1 MIVTMKMH
9 KYINELL
16 KNQNITNNELIQN
29 LYSRKEYLEL
39 LKPVLELIK
48 SNPYA
53 TYTTL
58 KNKLLARSILKKTII
73 DFVKETE
80 LTPGLVLNFGTEK
93 MREFLVYGH
102 SQEYEL
108 IGDKKVFNPLN
119 MESNT
124 IFDLASTSK
133 LFTAISITKLAE
145 EKRLDLYDTITN
157 VVPEFKYLNNV
168 TILDLL
174 KFKVNIKTPRRV
186 DSALNKE
193 EAESI
198 LFNAYKNETQ
208 DIYNS
213 YTDIG
218 AMVLRYVVE
227 KITKMSFNDYVKETI
242 LNPLGM
248 KETFLNVPEE
258 LIKMGRVASENFS
271 TIIDKDGNP
280 LTKTDTTPGIVQ
292 DTKALAI
299 GKNDGIAP
307 GHAGYF
313 STTSD
318 MITLGQALINNK
330 ILNRES
336 VLSLSENIVGTKLDD
351 GYSWF
356 YGSLVFSKQP
366 IIDGKL
372 NVDHR
377 LSGKTFMSPGFAGTT
392 LYVDPLNNICLFIGA
407 NRLHN
412 RIWQIHENQKENII
426 TNPTTHKQV
435 FKFKDGTEQVISI
448 RFAGEKEKIINQA
461 LTLSLQLQLLER
473 LFPNQKEI
481 KLVRE
486 LN

>member
-16 KNQNITNNELIQN
+16 KNQNITNNELIHN

-53 TYTTL
+53 SYTTL

-93 MREFLVYGH
+93 MREFLVYGR

-108 IGDKKVFNPLN
+108 MGDKKVFNPIN

-133 LFTAISITKLAE
+133 LFMAISITKLAE
-145 EKRLDLYDTITN
+145 EKRLDLYDTITSI
-157 VVPEFKYLNNV
+157 VPEFKHLDDV
-168 TILDLL
+168 TVLDLL
-174 KFKVNIKTPRRV
+174 KFKVNIKTCKRV
-186 DSALNKE
+186 DEAKTKE

-198 LFNAYKNETQ
+198 LFTAYKNNQ
-208 DIYNS
+208 DVYNS

-242 LNPLGM
+242 FKPLGM
-248 KETFLNVPEE
+248 NETFLNVPEE
-258 LIKMGRVASENFS
+258 LIKKGRVASENFS

-280 LTKTDTTPGIVQ
+280 LTKIDTTPGIVQ
-292 DTKALAI
+292 DSKALAI
-299 GKNDGIAP
+299 GKNEGIAP

-330 ILNRES
+330 ILNRDS
-336 VLSLSENIVGTKLDD
+336 VYL
-351 GYSWF
+351 
-356 YGSLVFSKQP
+356 
-366 IIDGKL
+366 
-372 NVDHR
+372 
-377 LSGKTFMSPGFAGTT
+377 
-392 LYVDPLNNICLFIGA
+392 
-407 NRLHN
+407 
-412 RIWQIHENQKENII
+412 
-426 TNPTTHKQV
+426 
-435 FKFKDGTEQVISI
+435 
-448 RFAGEKEKIINQA
+448 
-461 LTLSLQLQLLER
+461 
-473 LFPNQKEI
+473 
-481 KLVRE
+481 
-486 LN
+486 